1 MTECKILKIV
11 ADVFLL
17 LVIIAM
23 SILLF
28 TSVKDGEDISC
39 GIALLILFGSFIAW
53 AEMKIVPIMCEKM
66 IETAE
71 NTKYI
76 IEQNSKLI
84 EQNNKKLELLNK
96 TTTRTT
102 KKAIKKEENK

>member
-28 TSVKDGEDISC
+28 TSVKEGKDIQC
-39 GIALLILFGSFIAW
+39 GIALLILFGSLIAW

-84 EQNNKKLELLNK
+84 EQNNKKIELLNK
-96 TTTRTT
+96 KT
-102 KKAIKKEENK
+102 KRVVKKEENK